1 MINQFLLVELEN
13 ILGKGTKTS
22 KNNYSFKCP
31 FCNHSKKKL
40 EIDLD
45 TDSKGENRFA
55 CWVCGR
61 KGRTL
66 RSLLYQMRVPK
77 EMRYSVLKYIKAH
90 STKDHL
96 PSKEI
101 LQLPKEYK
109 PLHNTTPSNVIARK
123 AKNYLLSRGL
133 TEVDILRYNIGYC
146 TSGEYEGKVIIPSYD
161 ENNNLNFF
169 IGRTFQ
175 DDYFKYKNPSMV
187 KDGVVFFE
195 NMINWDLPIVLVEG
209 VFDAMAIRSNAIP
222 MLGKSLPKAIL
233 KKLIL
238 NGAKEIYIALDQD
251 AKKEALDVSIKLLNT
266 GFVTYLVELSSK
278 DPADMNLHQIYKDL
292 SNAHPLDQGAVIKH
306 KINL

>member
-40 EIDLD
+40 EIDLE
-45 TDSKGENRFA
+45 TDSRGENRFA

-77 EMRYSVLKYIKAH
+77 EIRYSVLKYIKSH
-90 STKDHL
+90 SAKDYL

-109 PLHNTTPSNVIARK
+109 PLHNTTSSNVVARK

-187 KDGVVFFE
+187 KNGVVFFE

-209 VFDAMAIRSNAIP
+209 VFDAMAVRSNAIP

-266 GFVTYLVELSSK
+266 GFNTYLVDLPKK
-278 DPADMNLHQIYKDL
+278 DPGEMKLEELTASLISTEQLNEGDI
-292 SNAHPLDQGAVIKH
+292 IKH
-306 KINL
+306 KLNL

>member
-40 EIDLD
+40 EIDLE
-45 TDSKGENRFA
+45 TDSRGENRFA
-55 CWVCGR
+55 CWVCGT

-77 EMRYSVLKYIKAH
+77 EIRYSVLKYIKSH
-90 STKDHL
+90 SAKDYL

-109 PLHNTTPSNVIARK
+109 PLHNTTSSNVVARK

-146 TSGEYEGKVIIPSYD
+146 TSGEYEGKVIIPSYN

-187 KDGVVFFE
+187 KNGVVFFE

-209 VFDAMAIRSNAIP
+209 VFDAMAVRSNAIP

-266 GFVTYLVELSSK
+266 GFNTYLVDLPKK
-278 DPADMNLHQIYKDL
+278 DPGEMKLEELTASLISTEQLNEGDI
-292 SNAHPLDQGAVIKH
+292 IKH
-306 KINL
+306 KLNL

>member
-40 EIDLD
+40 EIDLE
-45 TDSKGENRFA
+45 TDSRGENRFA

-77 EMRYSVLKYIKAH
+77 EIRYSVLKYIKSH
-90 STKDHL
+90 SAKDYL

-109 PLHNTTPSNVIARK
+109 PLHNTTSSNVVARK

-187 KDGVVFFE
+187 KNGVVFFE
-195 NMINWDLPIVLVEG
+195 NMINWDLPIILVEG
-209 VFDAMAIRSNAIP
+209 VFDAMAVRSNAIP

-266 GFVTYLVELSSK
+266 GFNTYLVDLPKK
-278 DPADMNLHQIYKDL
+278 DPGEMKLEELTASLISTEQLNEGMI
-292 SNAHPLDQGAVIKH
+292 IKH